1 MSAAVVA
8 AAPAVTPEPEW
19 IRFNPFPETG
29 GPNVSF
35 VSTGPTGGRLRVAY
49 FKRTT
54 DGNLVGRA
62 WFGPE
67 TEGPPGHAHG
77 GSIAAVLDEVL
88 GAAAW
93 AEGHRVVVASLK
105 VDFRQMVAL
114 GTDATFE
121 SWIDHVE
128 GRKVHT
134 RGRLAAPDG
143 VLLAEGKAL
152 CVLLGDHH
160 IEKFKAVRHAR
171 KHGAHAHDAATPWHE
186 PDGHDRRRD

>member
-1 MSAAVVA
+1 MPPVV
-8 AAPAVTPEPEW
+8 PFTPPDVTPEPEW
-19 IRFNPFPETG
+19 IDFHPFPETG

-54 DGNLVGRA
+54 DGALVGRA

-77 GSIAAVLDEVL
+77 GSMAAVLDEVL

-105 VDFRQMVAL
+105 VDFRQLLPL

-134 RGRLAAPDG
+134 RGRLLGPDG
-143 VLLAEGKAL
+143 LLFAEGKAL
-152 CVLLGDHH
+152 CVMLGDHH
-160 IEKFKAVRHAR
+160 IEKFKHHAR
-171 KHGAHAHDAATPWHE
+171 KHPR
-186 PDGHDRRRD
+186 PDEHDRHGAADWQGRERLED